1 MAWIA
6 RELGAE
12 ILPVPV
18 DESWQITGNL
28 TGQDFPVCR
37 FLPHK
42 TCGEGLFLAV
52 LRKEGSVEDDEVP
65 FRTEG
70 GKPERTKKGKQK
82 GGKGAAPL
90 AVPEEMKGW
99 LQALAD
105 EAWDFRVEDDR
116 CLAIPQQWSGLYDY
130 LRSRLRILHAGVT
143 LGELKGRD
151 WQPHHSLAMSTRL
164 NRGVFPEASLDY
176 MQAVAYLRKEAV
188 TLEPDVRAA
197 MCCSPIRAIL
207 WALRRISAT
216 VPTISIRP
224 NGGSGADIFPKNS
237 GLSDGSKAGG
247 LR

>member
-18 DESWQITGNL
+18 EESWQITGNL

-52 LRKEGSVEDDEVP
+52 LRKEGSVEDDEVR

-176 MQAVAYLRKEAV
+176 TQAVAYLRKQAV
-188 TLEPDVRAA
+188 TLEPDVPRGYVLLTYQGHPLGFAKNIGNRANNLYPA
-197 MCCSPIRAIL
+197 EWRIRSGYL
-207 WALRRISAT
+207 PEELRL
-216 VPTISIRP
+216 V
-224 NGGSGADIFPKNS
+224 GWQ
-237 GLSDGSKAGG
+237 
-247 LR
+247 